1 MTPEPEAHPNPT
13 ARQRR
18 RVYLWLGAA
27 ALLLRCLYLSE
38 HSASA
43 FFGIPILDE
52 RYYDELARRLLDG
65 RGAAILNPGFR
76 PWLYPT
82 MVAAVYALVGEH
94 GMLAVQVL
102 QHLMGV
108 GITLLVCSLAMDLW
122 RRPAAGWLAGGLY
135 LLAGPPLFFEGEL
148 LITTCFTL
156 LAMITLRCLLAALG
170 SGTAEAT
177 TETTTEATTIP
188 WRWLGVGLCLGLTV
202 QARPNILLLA
212 LAVPM
217 LALASAGS
225 GPGRWRR
232 ASVATASTA
241 VGCAAVLALFA
252 AWQRP
257 LIGTFQW
264 LPQSGG
270 INLYLGNERQADGM
284 QPRQDQWVSYG
295 EDYRDSVQVF
305 AEAIYRQE
313 TGQPKGAVSAA
324 AISRYWMRRAWQEIQ
339 ADPSAWAGLM
349 LRKTMYLA
357 SDFEIPNNKSYDF
370 VRRHE
375 SPLLRLLPI
384 HWGLL
389 VALAAVGWLGL
400 WASAPSG
407 LRRRLLAVMSY
418 LLLLALGICVFFVNG
433 RYRIPLWP
441 VLAALAGG
449 GLLHLWDLT
458 RRRQWRAV
466 GTSACGLLVLWIA
479 SWAVGVQVQHT
490 TTEGL
495 EYRDFFYR
503 SLAYY
508 EKGQLE
514 EALADARHS
523 VAALEAAGSE
533 DAAVWFQQGNVAMA
547 LGDDALAFDSY
558 RHASELTADEPRI
571 FNNMGILHERR
582 GRYADA
588 YRGYRF
594 ALALADDYAPAM
606 VNLALLELRAGLLPA
621 AAARLQRAAEL
632 TEPSVPALCGM
643 AFLARAQGDAE
654 QARQLVEEARRRDP
668 DTALRVLMEL
678 GKPLAP
684 ERLGLEP

>member
-1 MTPEPEAHPNPT
+1 MTSVPEAPPNPT

-27 ALLLRCLYLSE
+27 ALLVRCLYLSE
-38 HSASA
+38 HSTSA

-76 PWLYPT
+76 PWLYPG

-156 LAMITLRCLLAALG
+156 LALITLRCLLAALG

-177 TETTTEATTIP
+177 VEMSTIP

-225 GPGRWRR
+225 GSGRWRR
-232 ASVATASTA
+232 ASAWTASAA
-241 VGCAAVLALFA
+241 VGCVAVLALFA
-252 AWQRP
+252 GWQRS

-313 TGQPKGAVSAA
+313 TGQPDGEVNAA
-324 AISRYWMRRAWQEIQ
+324 AISRYWMARAWREIR
-339 ADPSAWAGLM
+339 ADPVAWAGLM

-375 SPLLRLLPI
+375 SSLLRLLPI
-384 HWGLL
+384 RWGLL
-389 VALAAVGWLGL
+389 VALAVVGWLGL
-400 WASAPSG
+400 WVAAPGG
-407 LRRRLLAVMSY
+407 LRHRLLAVMSY
-418 LLLLALGICVFFVNG
+418 LLLLSLGICVFFVNG

-441 VLAALAGG
+441 AWAALAGG
-449 GLLHLWDLT
+449 GLLHLWDLF
-458 RRRQWRAV
+458 RRRQWRAL
-466 GTSACGLLVLWIA
+466 GTSACGVLVLWVV
-479 SWAVGVQVQHT
+479 SSTVGTQVQRA

-495 EYRDFFYR
+495 QYRDFFYR
-503 SLAYY
+503 SLAHY

-514 EALADARHS
+514 PALNDARRS
-523 VAALEAAGSE
+523 VSALQASGGE

-558 RHASELTADEPRI
+558 RRAAVLSPDEPRI

-582 GRYADA
+582 QRYADA
-588 YRGYRF
+588 YRGYHY
-594 ALALADDYAPAM
+594 ALTLADDYPPAL
-606 VNLALLELRAGLLPA
+606 VNLALLEIRAGLLSS
-621 AAARLQRAAEL
+621 AAARLKRAAEL
-632 TEPSVPALCGM
+632 AEPSVPALCGM
-643 AFLARAQGDAE
+643 AFLARAQGEAE
-654 QARQLVEEARRRDP
+654 QARRLIEQARQRDP
-668 DTALRVLMEL
+668 DVALRLLMEL
-678 GKPLAP
+678 EQPLAT
-684 ERLGLEP
+684 ERLGLQP